1 MKRKTPIKAI
11 RAKCIDCCCGDLKE
25 VRECTI
31 EECPLW
37 PYRMGRRPK
46 DDEHVDNA
54 SQLGKLSWLALF
66 LKTDNLEWLFDMWI
80 CVQNE

>member
-54 SQLGKLSWLALF
+54 S
-66 LKTDNLEWLFDMWI
+66 
-80 CVQNE
+80 